1 MSEGMVQYIMLCK
14 LLLLDKDINEKYR
27 WLGMD
32 SSGEV
37 IAYVIRPTL
46 FKDSNFG
53 DKSVD
58 HEDDMWFC
66 GDIGKPTHPDTTE
79 RYIDVGFIQN
89 PSIID
94 WKESVITVKEVLEYE

>member
-14 LLLLDKDINEKYR
+14 LLLLVKDINEKYR

-58 HEDDMWFC
+58 HEDDMWYC
-66 GDIGKPTHPDTTE
+66 GILVNPLIQIQQNDTLTLDSYKTH
-79 RYIDVGFIQN
+79 R
-89 PSIID
+89 
-94 WKESVITVKEVLEYE
+94 